1 MPTAAGR
8 GGEFQQ
14 PQFKPLGHRLGPMGA
29 VKFFL
34 DRPDMRA
41 GGPLRK
47 SEQVPDFE
55 IGKPLSQKPEQPSSC
70 LIQSS
75 TQKPEHFEF
84 STRQQAGVRLA
95 AA

>member
-1 MPTAAGR
+1 
-8 GGEFQQ
+8 
-14 PQFKPLGHRLGPMGA
+14 MGT

-41 GGPLRK
+41 GGPLGK

-55 IGKPLSQKPEQPSSC
+55 IGKPLS
-70 LIQSS
+70 
-75 TQKPEHFEF
+75 QKPEHFEF